1 MKLPFVLTVLAHKG
15 GVGKSTL
22 TRSIAVQAI
31 LTGLKVAIIDTDT
44 EQYTTFKW
52 SLRRAEN
59 VPEVVR
65 LEERTINEIVAELRG
80 RGAQLIVIDTPPHSR
95 PIINLAV
102 EAADGVLIVTQPY
115 QDDVQEVAKSA
126 EIVTGLKKPGGIILN
141 NTPARAAAVAL
152 GRAALALVPL
162 PTCPTTVTHLM
173 THPYASAEGLTA
185 QEREPNSKAARE
197 LAEVWAWFNSRII
210 V

>member
-1 MKLPFVLTVLAHKG
+1 MKLPFVLAVLAHKG

-22 TRSIAVQAI
+22 TRSLAVQGLLA
-31 LTGLKVAIIDTDT
+31 GLKVAIIDTDT
-44 EQYTTFKW
+44 DQYTTFKW
-52 SLRRAEN
+52 SLRRTES

-65 LEERTINEIVAELRG
+65 LGERTVKDIVTELKN

-95 PIINLAV
+95 PIINLAAE
-102 EAADGVLIVTQPY
+102 EADAALIVTQPY
-115 QDDVQEVAKSA
+115 QDDVQEVATSA
-126 EIVTGLKKPGGIILN
+126 AILQRLNKPAGIVLN
-141 NTPARAAAVAL
+141 NTPTRAAAVAL

-197 LAEVWAWFNSRII
+197 LAEIWSWFNAKII